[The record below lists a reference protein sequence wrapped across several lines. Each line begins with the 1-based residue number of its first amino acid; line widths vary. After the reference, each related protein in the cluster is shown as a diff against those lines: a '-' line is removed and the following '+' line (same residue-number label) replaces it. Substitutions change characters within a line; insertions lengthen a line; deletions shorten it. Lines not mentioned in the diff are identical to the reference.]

1 MTPTRIST
9 LLGTAAAF
17 GVVSWLLLRLVY
29 TSLPPAPWTV
39 LPALLIAAAAEGY
52 LGYGLRARILRR
64 SGTKPADPI
73 YVARMVALA
82 KASSL
87 TAAVIGGI
95 AAGLT
100 VAAAGALPA
109 RAAGQDVLTAA
120 TTFGGA
126 IILAVAALYLEHCCR
141 VPDDPDAH
149 RYVPP
154 PPPQVD
160 PFH

>member
-1 MTPTRIST
+1 MTPTRIRT
-9 LLGTAAAF
+9 LLATAVVF

-29 TSLPPAPWTV
+29 ASLPPAPWTV
-39 LPALLIAAAAEGY
+39 LPALLIAAAAEAY
-52 LGYGLRARILRR
+52 LGYGLRARIRR
-64 SGTKPADPI
+64 RPGTKPADPM

-95 AAGLT
+95 AAGFTL
-100 VAAAGALPA
+100 AAVSALPA
-109 RAAGQDVLTAA
+109 RAAGHDVLTAG
-120 TTFGGA
+120 TTSGGA
-126 IILAVAALYLEHCCR
+126 VVLAIAALYLENCCR

-149 RYVPP
+149 RYAPP
-154 PPPQVD
+154 PPPPVD